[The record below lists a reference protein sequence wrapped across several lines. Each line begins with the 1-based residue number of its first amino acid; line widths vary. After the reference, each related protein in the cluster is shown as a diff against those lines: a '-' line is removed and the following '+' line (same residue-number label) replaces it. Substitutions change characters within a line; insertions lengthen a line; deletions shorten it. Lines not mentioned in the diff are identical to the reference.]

1 MWQRKDEYTG
11 LRDSLVALHV
21 HVDFERPLVG
31 VASLLPLPRHRA
43 QHPKSLLQLLRG
55 HVRRQARDVNLGV
68 AALGRRGCLLG
79 RLAAASRIAIGVTT
93 PAAVTRVTTATS
105 TAAAVTRFGAAVI
118 TLTTATVVPFAT
130 ATTIT
135 ATEVALAA
143 TCKHVSPSKAC

>member
-68 AALGRRGCLLG
+68 AALGRRSRLG
-79 RLAAASRIAIGVTT
+79 RLAAASRIAIGVTA

-143 TCKHVSPSKAC
+143 TFKHVSPSKAC